1 MSVVKTC
8 IQIAVTE
15 DVTAELI
22 RILTQFI
29 MKYHIFQDSQGS
41 FIQNYHQP
49 LSILLEISNP
59 EYHKLKGR
67 PPKQYRSVVENNHIT
82 SAVIYFIPKPHD
94 FDAQLKNTRPITLLE
109 TVCKCVVK
117 VVTNHLSQIFA
128 NHKVL
133 QKGNFAGLPGGF
145 TDVPIKM
152 LDTVIH

>member
-82 SAVIYFIPKPHD
+82 SGKSN
-94 FDAQLKNTRPITLLE
+94 DA
-109 TVCKCVVK
+109 TV
-117 VVTNHLSQIFA
+117 
-128 NHKVL
+128 
-133 QKGNFAGLPGGF
+133 QKTCSYCSRKRHN
-145 TDVPIKM
+145 I
-152 LDTVIH
+152 